1 MWVDPKLLDDLKKK
15 IVGTHLDWSF
25 KIGKNINKQIQLNQE
40 KNEIFNEEKLTWI
53 IAGVAL

>member
-1 MWVDPKLLDDLKKK
+1 MIWRKK
-15 IVGTHLDWSF
+15 IVGTLLDWSF

-40 KNEIFNEEKLTWI
+40 TKNEIFNKEKLTWI